1 MPLAAPQSVSDTT
14 APDATGP
21 YPAPPGT
28 GADSARSRILDEA
41 ANLFLRRGHEG
52 TSLRHL
58 AEVVGMKAGSLYY
71 HFSSKDELLTT
82 ILERGIEVM
91 HDAFDGAERE
101 HADAEPFVRVGA
113 HIRAH
118 LSALYENG
126 PYTAAHVVTF
136 RTAPEL
142 VRAALVPTRD
152 AYEARWTALLDELQ
166 HSGAVATDVDINVA
180 RLALFGA
187 MNSSVEWF
195 DPQRGSLDRFADA
208 ITRQFWNG
216 ASA

>member
-1 MPLAAPQSVSDTT
+1 MALAAPK
-14 APDATGP
+14 TGP
-21 YPAPPGT
+21 DTAI
-28 GADSARSRILDEA
+28 DSARTRILDEA
-41 ANLFLRRGHEG
+41 ANLFLQRGYEG
-52 TSLRHL
+52 TSLRLL
-58 AEVVGMKAGSLYY
+58 ADVVGMKAGSLYY

-91 HDAFDGAERE
+91 HDAFDRAELT
-101 HADAEPFVRVGA
+101 HGDAESFPRIGA

-136 RTAPEL
+136 RTAPVS
-142 VRAALVPTRD
+142 VRAALVPSRD
-152 AYEARWTALLDELQ
+152 AYEARWTTLLRDLQ
-166 HSGAVATDVDINVA
+166 RAGSVAPDVDVNVA

-195 DPQRGSLDRFADA
+195 DADRGGLDRFADA
-208 ITRQFWNG
+208 IARQFWSG
-216 ASA
+216 TAA